1 MLRTKTNIMKLSE
14 KITAVLKEIDSLKE
28 DINGYYNIARHRCD
42 VYSDRAYFNFDAK
55 IAETKLA
62 ALEELLDELLSLI
75 KE

>member
-1 MLRTKTNIMKLSE
+1 MKLSE
-14 KITAVLKEIDSLKE
+14 KITAVIKEIDSLKE
-28 DINGYYNIARHRCD
+28 DINGYYNIARHRCN

-62 ALEELLDELLSLI
+62 ALEELLDELITQI